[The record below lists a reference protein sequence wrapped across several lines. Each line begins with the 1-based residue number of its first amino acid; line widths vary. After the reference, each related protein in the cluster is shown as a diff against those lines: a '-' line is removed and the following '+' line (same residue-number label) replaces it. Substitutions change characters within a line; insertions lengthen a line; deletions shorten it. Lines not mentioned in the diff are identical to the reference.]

1 MNPTGTQSVLDEN
14 TFRAAGRERRG
25 NDAFA
30 ESRECSWADFKV
42 LPMPNR
48 RMEEWR
54 FASLS
59 QLNFGDF
66 SLPGKVSA
74 ETAAALVARSRTV
87 PDAAG
92 TLVFA
97 DDTLIAATLDPALAA
112 RGVVFAPM
120 RELSPEARRVAKP
133 YFFVS
138 GGGICSEKISAL
150 HRAYTDGGAYLLHVP
165 AGLKIEK
172 PFVVHHWNSA
182 AGTAT
187 FPYALVLA
195 EENSSV
201 VFLNFFRS
209 ENEAPAKAS
218 RENAARAL
226 TISRLEIFAKAG
238 ATVSRKFVQ
247 ETSADTDF
255 YQQEWTHVH
264 ENASVRGIT
273 LNLGAR
279 RSRTTTEL
287 RLEGKNARAD
297 LFSLSVADG
306 EQETDQRTMQRH
318 ISSDATSNL
327 LFKNVLLDRSRT
339 IFGGSIVVAPAAPRT
354 NAVQSNRNLILSPD
368 AESHS
373 LPGLEIETDDV
384 SCSHGATNGTL
395 DADQLFYLLQRGVPE
410 AEARALLVRGFFEE
424 VLGKVESPAVAE
436 TLREAV
442 LRKIRN

>member
-1 MNPTGTQSVLDEN
+1 MNSTETQGVLAEN
-14 TFRAAGRERRG
+14 TFRAARRG
-25 NDAFA
+25 SGGKDVFA

-59 QLNFGDF
+59 SLDFSRF
-66 SLPGKVSA
+66 SLPGPVSA
-74 ETAAALVARSRTV
+74 ETAAALVARSDAV

-97 DDTLIAATLDPALAA
+97 DDALVSATLDPALAA
-112 RGVVFAPM
+112 LGVAFAPM
-120 RELSPEARRVAKP
+120 RALTPEQRLAAKP

-150 HRAYTDGGAYLLHVP
+150 HRAYADGGAYLLHVP
-165 AGLKIEK
+165 AGVKIEK
-172 PFVVHHWNSA
+172 PFVVHHWISA
-182 AGTAT
+182 SGVAT
-187 FPYALVLA
+187 FPYALVIA

-201 VFLNFFRS
+201 VFLDFFRS
-209 ENEAPAKAS
+209 ENEAPGKAS
-218 RENAARAL
+218 REAAARAL
-226 TISRLEIFAKAG
+226 AISRLEIFAKAG
-238 ATVSRKFVQ
+238 ADVSRKLVQ
-247 ETSADTDF
+247 DTATDTDF

-264 ENASVRGIT
+264 ENANVRGIA

-287 RLEGKNARAD
+287 RLEGRGARAD
-297 LFSLSVADG
+297 LFSLTVADG
-306 EQETDQRTMQRH
+306 EQEADQRTMQRH
-318 ISSDATSNL
+318 TSPDATSNL
-327 LFKNVLLDRSRT
+327 LFKNALLDRSRT
-339 IFGGSIVVAPAAPRT
+339 IFGGSIVVAPEAQRT

-373 LPGLEIETDDV
+373 LPGLEIDANDV

-395 DADQLFYLLQRGVPE
+395 DAEQLFYLLQRGIPE
-410 AEARALLVRGFFEE
+410 NEARALLVRGFFEE
-424 VLGKVESPAVAE
+424 VIGKVESPAVAE
-436 TLREAV
+436 TLRAAV
-442 LRKIRN
+442 ARKFER